1 MRRLCARVAGVVA
14 GAVVLGVLM
23 LAASA
28 SAQESVRIGV
38 LKDGRY
44 AVERVPMET
53 YVARVLAGEA
63 ARESPPA
70 ALEALAIVIRTYATT
85 NLGRHAA
92 AGFDLC
98 DQTHCQVMRTATA
111 ATTRAAVATNGR
123 RLYYQGALAT
133 VYYSASCGGH
143 TQRPSGVWPGAA
155 DPPYLPVQDDDACEG
170 APAWTS
176 TVAVADLQRSLRSAG
191 FAGTLRGLRID
202 GRDASGRVLAL
213 ALTGMT
219 PDRISG
225 QDVRMAVARTLG
237 PLVLQSATFDV
248 TREGAAYR
256 FSGHGFGHGV
266 GLCVIGSVKRAARGD
281 SAAAMLAAYFPGTTI
296 STSAGTT
303 IGPAPL
309 PRVSPVPPPTIGPT
323 PPATVG
329 PTTSALTAPPPG
341 ATGSRAAAVAVE
353 LPEGDEG
360 ERHVIEPLVA
370 RERAAMDAALGLSRQ
385 TDASAADRVPPLS
398 VVVHGVVAAFE
409 AAARVPW
416 FTLGATRDGIIH
428 LSPLSVVRTRGGLE
442 RALRRQLVHL
452 RVDPVLATR
461 PTWVREGAAAW
472 YADPVSPIPA
482 RPGACPSDAELT
494 APTSPGAFAD
504 ATARARACFA
514 RALTRAGGR
523 WQAVR

>member
-1 MRRLCARVAGVVA
+1 MRRTCARVASA
-14 GAVVLGVLM
+14 ALLGVLL
-23 LAASA
+23 LAAGA
-28 SAQESVRIGV
+28 SAQESVRVGV
-38 LKDGRY
+38 YKDGRY
-44 AVERVPMET
+44 TVERVPMET

-85 NLGRHAA
+85 NLGRHTA

-111 ATTRAAVATNGR
+111 ATTRAAVATAGQ
-123 RLYYQGALAT
+123 RLYYQGTPAT

-170 APAWTS
+170 TPAWSS

-191 FAGTLRGLRID
+191 FAGTLRGLHID

-213 ALTGMT
+213 SLTGMT
-219 PDRISG
+219 PNRISG

-237 PLVLQSATFDV
+237 PLVLQSAAFEV
-248 TREGAAYR
+248 AREGAAYR

-266 GLCVIGSVKRAARGD
+266 GLCVIGSVKRATRGE
-281 SAAAMLAAYFPGTTI
+281 SAAAMLAVYFPGTTI
-296 STSAGTT
+296 GTSGGTT
-303 IGPAPL
+303 IGPVPA
-309 PRVSPVPPPTIGPT
+309 PRVRPVPPPTIGPT
-323 PPATVG
+323 PPATIG
-329 PTTSALTAPPPG
+329 PTTGALPAPSPSTA
-341 ATGSRAAAVAVE
+341 GSRAAAVAVE

-360 ERHVIEPLVA
+360 ERRVIEALVA
-370 RERAAMDAALGLSRQ
+370 RERATMDAALGL
-385 TDASAADRVPPLS
+385 TAPMDASAADRVAPLS
-398 VVVHGVVAAFE
+398 VIIHGVVASFE
-409 AAARVPW
+409 AATRVPW
-416 FTLGATRDGIIH
+416 FTLGAARDGVIH
-428 LSPLSVVRTRGGLE
+428 LPPLSVVRTRGGLE

-452 RVDPVLATR
+452 RVDSVLAAR
-461 PTWVREGAAAW
+461 PAWVREGAAAW
-472 YADPVSPIPA
+472 FAVPESPIPA
-482 RPGACPSDAELT
+482 RPGACPSAAELT

-523 WQAVR
+523 WQSVR